1 MSLICKYWAPPLIWM
16 ALIFYFSTDALSSEN
31 TGSYLELILGSLGFR
46 LSIETLN
53 QIHFVIRKAAHF
65 TEYAILSLLLYRAF
79 RGGRGSIWRAGW
91 ALSTALVLAVYALLD
106 EFHQTFTAT
115 RSGSIYDSAI
125 DFAGGLTALLLIR
138 LYSLNKKG

>member
-1 MSLICKYWAPPLIWM
+1 MSSRFKYWAPPLIWM

-31 TGSYLELILGSLGFR
+31 TGSYLELILGSLGIR
-46 LSIETLN
+46 LSPETLN
-53 QIHFVIRKAAHF
+53 QIHFAIRKAAHF
-65 TEYAILSLLLYRAF
+65 TEYAILSALLYRAF
-79 RGGRGSIWRAGW
+79 RGGRGSIWRGSW

-125 DFAGGLTALLLIR
+125 DFTGGLTALLLIR
-138 LYSLNKKG
+138 LYSLKKKD